1 MEINILADKLKN
13 DFSLYLKPTVFIDSN
28 SPVIIEY
35 SDNICKTIKSDI
47 DKAIG
52 LYYAVR
58 DEITYNP
65 YDIDFSENGMKAS
78 STLEKKSGFCIT
90 KAILLSAAAR
100 AQKIPARLGFAD
112 VKNHM
117 ITKKLRDLM
126 ETDIFLYHGYAELF
140 LDGKWIKATPAFN
153 KSLCEKFNIQPL
165 DFDGRNDSIF
175 HAADNSGNKHMEY
188 IKYHGHYHD
197 LPMDE
202 IYQAYCRYY
211 PNMAKY
217 TGQFSDSGK
226 IKNKFE
232 EESPEGKQK

>member
-13 DFSLYLKPTVFIDSN
+13 DFSLYLKPTVYIDSN
-28 SPVIIEY
+28 FRSVIKY
-35 SDNICKTIKSDI
+35 SDNICKTVKSDI

-58 DEITYNP
+58 DDITYNP
-65 YDIDFSENGMKAS
+65 YDINFSENGMKAS
-78 STLEKKSGFCIT
+78 KTLERKSGFCIT

-112 VKNHM
+112 VKNHL

-126 ETDIFLYHGYAELF
+126 GTDIFLYHGYAELF
-140 LDGKWIKATPAFN
+140 LNGKWIKATPAFN
-153 KSLCEKFNIQPL
+153 KSLCEKFNYKPL
-165 DFDGRNDSIF
+165 DFDGISDSIF
-175 HAADNSGNKHMEY
+175 HPVDNFGNKHIEY

-202 IYQAYCRYY
+202 IYQAFCRFY
-211 PNMAKY
+211 PKMAKY
-217 TGQFSDSGK
+217 IKKSEKFKNQFKD
-226 IKNKFE
+226 E
-232 EESPEGKQK
+232 KQD